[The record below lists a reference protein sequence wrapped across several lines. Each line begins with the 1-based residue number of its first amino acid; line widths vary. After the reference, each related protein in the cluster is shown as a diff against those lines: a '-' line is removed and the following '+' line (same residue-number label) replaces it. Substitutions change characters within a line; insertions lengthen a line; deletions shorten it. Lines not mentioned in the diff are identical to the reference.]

1 MKNIIFNL
9 RVNGNFIS
17 SIVIRII
24 AVIITFYL
32 QIWIV
37 SKFGAELYGQYISFI
52 TLNAMLVIF
61 AKGGLD
67 SVILRQTSIEY
78 SNTRNAEILKEM
90 GGVFLFRGVVFS
102 SVVVLIYYLLQST
115 LLSGTR
121 FTVKYGWT
129 LIYVCVIGTVSVSIA
144 VSYLRGLNRPVIVEF
159 VDNIV
164 RSSLVLLFA
173 SIGLYIN
180 ESVNNDLTEA
190 YAFTVAALF
199 VIFGIMAVR
208 TVPLEK
214 NPKSYERIRN
224 GYSASEHFSFMSSGL
239 LGFTFFQL
247 DTLLLGFYRSDLE
260 VGSYNMACNF
270 VRLVIFVPLIV
281 ANLVQPQIAVA
292 YSKKDTP
299 KVMRLLSRA
308 VAASLTPAVIAA
320 GVLFLYGDLLLGWV
334 EPRFSS
340 SKPALIILVTAH
352 LVNTNI
358 IILNGT
364 LSMIGRQADIVKS
377 HLIGSV
383 LTIALYYLLIPQY
396 GQNGAAISVL
406 FGLVAIICTY
416 IGMYRR
422 HVKHLYDLLFSKIER
437 L

>member
-1 MKNIIFNL
+1 MKKIIFDRKAN
-9 RVNGNFIS
+9 RNFIS
-17 SIVIRII
+17 SIAIRIT

-37 SKFGAELYGQYISFI
+37 AKFGAELYGQYISFI

-67 SVILRQTSIEY
+67 TVILRLTSIEY
-78 SNTRNAEILKEM
+78 SDTRSSERLSEM
-90 GGVFLFRGVVFS
+90 GTITLIRGVIFS
-102 SVVVLIYYLLQST
+102 SLVVLTYYFLQAT

-129 LIYVCVIGTVSVSIA
+129 LIYVSVIGTVSASIA
-144 VSYLRGLNRPVIVEF
+144 MSYVRGLNRPVVVEF

-164 RSSLVLLFA
+164 RSSLFLFFA
-173 SIGLYIN
+173 SVGLYIDV
-180 ESVNNDLTEA
+180 SARNNLAEA
-190 YAFTVAALF
+190 YASTIAFIF
-199 VIFGIMAVR
+199 VILVIMALR
-208 TVPLEK
+208 TVPLAK
-214 NPKSYERIRN
+214 MPNTYRQIRS
-224 GYSASEHFSFMSSGL
+224 GYTASEHFGFMSSGL

-260 VGSYNMACNF
+260 VGSYNMVCNF

-281 ANLVQPQIAVA
+281 VNLMQPQIAVA
-292 YSKKDTP
+292 YSTNDTS
-299 KVMRLLSRA
+299 KVMRLLSGA
-308 VAASLTPAVIAA
+308 VAASLIPAVIAA
-320 GVLFLYGDLLLGWV
+320 GILFLYGDLLLEWV
-334 EPRFSS
+334 EPRFSG
-340 SKPALIILVTAH
+340 SKPALIILLFAH
-352 LVNTNI
+352 LVNTCI

-364 LSMIGRQADIVKS
+364 LSMIGRHADIVKS
-377 HLIGSV
+377 HIIGSV
-383 LTIALYYLLIPQY
+383 LTVTSYYFLIPQY

-406 FGLVAIICTY
+406 FGLIAIIGTY

-422 HVKHLYDLLFSKIER
+422 HLKHLYDLLFSKVER